1 MSCRRSSR
9 FWGLGCPKIFHEIED
24 SLAHQLIGVAIG
36 IASAARDDEQKYNH
50 LHHPLA
56 AGAIGAFFG
65 KLPDVLEPSL
75 RNLHHRQFFHSFAFL
90 GMVGWGVYRV
100 SQWEPRD
107 ELEKWLRGLLLIGGL
122 AYMSH
127 LVVDAFTSRSLPLVG
142 RL

>member
-1 MSCRRSSR
+1 MN
-9 FWGLGCPKIFHEIED
+9 GP
-24 SLAHQLIGVAIG
+24 AHQLVGVLVGMAT
-36 IASAARDDEQKYNH
+36 AARDDEHKSSH

-65 KLPDVLEPSL
+65 KLPDVLEPAL
-75 RNLHHRQFFHSFAFL
+75 RNPHHRQFFHSFTFL
-90 GMVGWGVYRV
+90 GMVGWGVHRV
-100 SQWEPRD
+100 SQWEPRG

-127 LVVDAFTSRSLPLVG
+127 LVADAFTSQSLPLVG

>member
-1 MSCRRSSR
+1 MN
-9 FWGLGCPKIFHEIED
+9 GPT
-24 SLAHQLIGVAIG
+24 HQLIGVAIG
-36 IASAARDDEQKYNH
+36 IASAARDDEHKSSH

-65 KLPDVLEPSL
+65 KLPDVLEPAL
-75 RNLHHRQFFHSFAFL
+75 RNPHHRQFFHSFAFL
-90 GMVGWGVYRV
+90 GMVGWGVHRV
-100 SQWEPRD
+100 SQWEPQD

>member
-1 MSCRRSSR
+1 MN
-9 FWGLGCPKIFHEIED
+9 GPT
-24 SLAHQLIGVAIG
+24 HQLIGVAIG

-56 AGAIGAFFG
+56 AGAIGAFFS
-65 KLPDVLEPSL
+65 KLPDVLEPAL
-75 RNLHHRQFFHSFAFL
+75 RNPHHRQFFHSFAFL
-90 GMVGWGVYRV
+90 GMVGRGVYRV

>member
-1 MSCRRSSR
+1 MN
-9 FWGLGCPKIFHEIED
+9 GP
-24 SLAHQLIGVAIG
+24 AHQLVGVAIG
-36 IASAARDDEQKYNH
+36 IASAARDDEHKSSH

-65 KLPDVLEPSL
+65 KLPDVLEPAL
-75 RNLHHRQFFHSFAFL
+75 RNPRHRQFFHSFTFL
-90 GMVGWGVYRV
+90 GMVGWGVHKVR
-100 SQWEPRD
+100 QWEPQD
-107 ELEKWLRGLLLIGGL
+107 ELEKLLRGLLLIGGL